1 MFSTHV
7 DKIAIQNYS
16 SLVDIMLHTHIQIY
30 YVVIKIQTRN
40 LKIKFR
46 NSYPKFL
53 KVKFIYFKI
62 LSSLGLYFVFL
73 HRLKIHCAI
82 TSNFLMNSK
91 NP

>member
-46 NSYPKFL
+46 NSYPKFP

-73 HRLKIHCAI
+73 HRLKIHFAI
-82 TSNFLMNSK
+82 TANFLLNSK

>member
-1 MFSTHV
+1 MFSRHV
-7 DKIAIQNYS
+7 DKITIQNYS

-46 NSYPKFL
+46 NSYPKFP

-62 LSSLGLYFVFL
+62 LWSLGLYFVFL
-73 HRLKIHCAI
+73 HRLKIHFAI
-82 TSNFLMNSK
+82 TANFLLNSK